1 MRAHVVLPVFL
12 VVLLLV
18 GSPAAAD
25 YVIIR
30 DHGGHVE
37 KYKERYARVRDKGQ
51 RVIINGICNSACTL
65 FLGIVPLNRVCVTPK
80 ASLGFHEAYI
90 DKRWTLGVRVASSDG
105 TADLLSYYPQSVKDW
120 IRRRGGLTPEMKRL
134 KYGGEMWIMVD
145 PCPDEW

>member
-12 VVLLLV
+12 LVLLLA

-25 YVIIR
+25 YVITR

-37 KYKERYARVRDKGQ
+37 KYKERYARVRDKGE

-65 FLGIVPLNRVCVTPK
+65 LLGIVPLNRVCVTPK
-80 ASLGFHEAYI
+80 ANLGFHEAYI
-90 DKRWTLGVRVASSDG
+90 DKRWTLGIRVASSDG

-120 IRRRGGLTPEMKRL
+120 IKQRGGQRPAADQHNWSGIRTHE
-134 KYGGEMWIMVD
+134 
-145 PCPDEW
+145 